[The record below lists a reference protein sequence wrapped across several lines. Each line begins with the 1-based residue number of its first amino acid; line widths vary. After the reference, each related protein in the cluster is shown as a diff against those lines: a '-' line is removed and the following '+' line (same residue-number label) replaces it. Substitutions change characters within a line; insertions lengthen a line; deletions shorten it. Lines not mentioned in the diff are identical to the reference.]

1 MKKIIF
7 ALPFLILLGLS
18 IRVFAFDDVEE
29 TTPYGDAIA
38 YVYEENIVEG
48 YDDGDYKPENSINRA
63 EFTKILMEA
72 KYPGESTTTEG
83 CFSDV
88 PDNEWFTPSICT
100 AKERGIVSGYDDET
114 YKPSQNINVA
124 EALKITLEVYF
135 DSIPTVS
142 GEWYETYWDF
152 ADSEGLLL
160 SEWSNASEDL
170 TRGAM
175 AELIYRIATGNS
187 SSVTTVD
194 KELTT
199 DNVLFTLNTQEF
211 IFSEESIETVN
222 RIIDLH
228 EEYNVPVD
236 IYLDGTILQTYL
248 DEAPE
253 LIERLKTSTVVS
265 VSYHARPP
273 MPYYND
279 YEWMD
284 FDSMSD
290 SEIEA
295 IVEEYSTH
303 EIDPETG
310 ETTSQ
315 AGGFSYFEEVFGYAP
330 PAAATPTNG
339 TTGPFVKSYF
349 AENGASFLVENDRDY
364 SWGEKRDGIP
374 VRPED
379 VEVKLF
385 ERTAESAESIF
396 AELLALSGSGPYFM
410 NIKMHDNDFITEDSA
425 WTSIYVSNKKQN
437 HNTLTPP
444 FDLTAAEERSLLSS
458 SESEALWEAYEACVK
473 YASDHEDEFTLWNM
487 KELSKEL

>member
-1 MKKIIF
+1 MKLAMLFLTI
-7 ALPFLILLGLS
+7 LPLLNLFS
-18 IRVFAFDDVEE
+18 DVEE
-29 TTPYGDAIA
+29 TSLYSEAID
-38 YVYEENIVEG
+38 YVYEAGIVEG
-48 YDDGDYKPENSINRA
+48 YSDGTYQPEISINRA

-72 KYPGESTTTEG
+72 KYPGESTATES

-88 PDNEWFTPSICT
+88 PSNEWYTPTVCN
-100 AKERGIVSGYDDET
+100 AKEKNIVDGYDDGT
-114 YKPSQNINVA
+114 FKPSQSVNIA

-135 DSIPTVS
+135 DSIPSVS
-142 GEWYETYWDF
+142 GEWYQKYWDY
-152 ADSEGLLL
+152 AEDEGLLL
-160 SEWSNASEDL
+160 SEWSNPAEELS
-170 TRGAM
+170 RGAM

-187 SSVTTVD
+187 STVTS
-194 KELTT
+194 KELTSS
-199 DNVLFTLNTQEF
+199 NVLFTLNTQEF

-222 RIIDLH
+222 RVIDIH
-228 EEYNVPVD
+228 EQYNVPVD

-248 DEAPE
+248 EEAPE
-253 LIERLKTSTVVS
+253 LIERLKTSQVVS

-273 MPYYND
+273 MPYYNE

-290 SEIEA
+290 AEIEA
-295 IVEEYSTH
+295 VVEDYGTH

-310 ETTSQ
+310 ETTDR

-364 SWGEKRDGIP
+364 SWGSTKDGIP

-385 ERTAESAESIF
+385 ERTDESTESIF
-396 AELLALSGSGPYFM
+396 DELLALSGSGPYFM

-425 WTSIYVSNKKQN
+425 WTTIYVSNKKQN
-437 HNTLTPP
+437 GNVLTPP
-444 FDLTAAEERSLLSS
+444 FDLSVAEERALLSS
-458 SESEALWEAYEACVK
+458 SESEALWEAYEACVQ
-473 YASDHEDEFTLWNM
+473 YASEHEDEYTLWNM
-487 KELSKEL
+487 AELAQEL